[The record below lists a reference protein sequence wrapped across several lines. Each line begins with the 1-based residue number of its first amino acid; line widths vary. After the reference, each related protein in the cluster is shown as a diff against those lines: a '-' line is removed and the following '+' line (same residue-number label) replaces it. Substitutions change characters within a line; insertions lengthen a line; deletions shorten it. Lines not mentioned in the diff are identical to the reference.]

1 MEPKAETAATGI
13 TKHPGMGFKQ
23 FVAIIAAMMATNAL
37 AIDSML
43 PALPAIGHALG
54 IASDND
60 RQWIITA
67 YLLGFG
73 SAQIVFGPLADRFG
87 RKPVLLAGFGIYAA
101 FSLLGALAGSLEV
114 MLLARVLQGV
124 GAASTRV
131 LAVSIVR
138 DCYSGRRM
146 AQVMSLAFIVFLT
159 VPVVAPSLGQAIIL
173 IAPWRWIFCVLAA
186 FGGTVGLWVLLRLPE
201 TLDPADRL
209 PISTARILGAFGFVL
224 RNRLA
229 VGYMLAMT
237 MLLGSLFGFI
247 NSAQQIFV
255 DSFGAPALFTTVFA
269 MIAVSMALAS
279 MLNARLVGRFGS
291 RRISHTMLIAYNVL
305 ALIHAVVALSGHD
318 TLWSFAL
325 LLSATMF
332 CFGLTGPNFGA
343 MAMEPLGHIAGTAS
357 SIQGFVTTVGGAL
370 IGFFI
375 GQHFDGSTVPLML
388 GFTACGLLSLVMVLV
403 AENGRLFR
411 ARHGA

>member
-1 MEPKAETAATGI
+1 MGSTAETAATGI

-87 RKPVLLAGFGIYAA
+87 RRPVLLAGFGIYAT

-114 MLLARVLQGV
+114 MLFARVLQGV

-186 FGGTVGLWVLLRLPE
+186 FGAAVGLWVLLRLPE

-209 PISTARILGAFGFVL
+209 PISTNRILGAFGFVL

-255 DSFGAPALFTTVFA
+255 DSFGATALFTTIFA

-305 ALIHAVVALSGHD
+305 ALIHAIVALTGHD

-388 GFTACGLLSLVMVLV
+388 GFTTCGLLSLAMVLV
-403 AENGRLFR
+403 AEKGQLFR

>member
-1 MEPKAETAATGI
+1 M
-13 TKHPGMGFKQ
+13 
-23 FVAIIAAMMATNAL
+23 
-37 AIDSML
+37 
-43 PALPAIGHALG
+43 
-54 IASDND
+54 
-60 RQWIITA
+60 
-67 YLLGFG
+67 
-73 SAQIVFGPLADRFG
+73 
-87 RKPVLLAGFGIYAA
+87 
-101 FSLLGALAGSLEV
+101 
-114 MLLARVLQGV
+114 QGV
-124 GAASTRV
+124 GAAGTRV

-173 IAPWRWIFCVLAA
+173 FAPWRWIFCLLAA
-186 FGGTVGLWVLLRLPE
+186 FGATVGLWALLRLPE

-209 PISTARILGAFGFVL
+209 PVSAVRILGAFRVVL
-224 RNRLA
+224 SNRVA

-237 MLLGSLFGFI
+237 MLMGSLFGFI

-255 DSFGAPALFTTVFA
+255 DSFGAPALFTMVFA
-269 MIAVSMALAS
+269 MIAVCMALAS
-279 MLNARLVGRFGS
+279 LLNARLVGRFGS

-305 ALIHAVVALSGHD
+305 ALIHAIVALSGHD

-388 GFTACGLLSLVMVLV
+388 GFTACGLLSLAMVFV
-403 AENGRLFR
+403 AESGRLFH